1 MKWFGENIYKRLGI
15 AINGVKMSLLIIC
28 LVSLILSMLLAW
40 YTGLFQFGPC
50 VSFFISFC
58 SILGIIFFLLK
69 WNYHSK
75 KSERAPFKSRF
86 AQGFDHIISQ
96 GQSVQLLWLA
106 IVFVLLYVV
115 MAGWMGTFNHFNLLP
130 EEVGGLN
137 PLSLTF
143 MLFTDS
149 GTLGDALKNDSHI
162 SGLVTLF
169 CLGVSIIGALVFTG
183 LLISVFSNYMQRRVD
198 EYQKGTIRYT
208 LTNHI
213 LFLGYDEIL
222 PSILCQII
230 SNCTDDVQCVIMTDC
245 DADTVRSRIK
255 HVITDNKIFD
265 NILFYYGERNSE
277 KDILQLNID
286 KAKDI
291 YIIGDHTENNHDEI
305 NIQSLNII
313 TKVIG
318 TKNKCKYNQRKP
330 VYLLLEGYTRY
341 QQSRLWWNDEPCI
354 DVRPFN
360 IYVDWSRILINS
372 DDTSTNQNYP
382 KIIDKADSRVIN
394 LIIFGMSRFGRA
406 IGIEAL
412 YSLPDLYEPGGKTI
426 QSLIT
431 FVSEDAKRDLE
442 VFKVYYKELFQQV
455 GYKYYDYSKSKGVI
469 EQNDDP
475 IQLPY
480 LSFEFI
486 NSSPFDS
493 QLYSYLEQRSKEGKY
508 KMSIYACTEKD
519 AVDSNIGLFLPS
531 LNCDIYVLQRYGTA
545 YLEKLNLRKNKGNH
559 LYPFGII
566 DSGYDWNI
574 ARDKDNSSIAEKMLE
589 SGEDAFDRGDYESAL
604 TNYDKSLE
612 IRKMIVGENH
622 PETAWNYFNI
632 GIVYYKLRDFEQSLS
647 NFMKALDIR
656 KSIMGCQHPMVSHC
670 YNSLGILYREMGRQS
685 AQEID
690 RVHYFNISFI
700 YLCRALIVR
709 RESLGDMDKDT
720 AASYNN
726 LGNFYRSIGKYDKA
740 LAFLKK
746 SLELRERLYEIHAV
760 NQVKVVDSKH
770 NIGRTYT
777 KMGNI
782 AEAKSLLLQAYSDYK
797 EIFKERK
804 NPHPYIGMCCNSLG
818 ELYEKDNDFNMA
830 LKYYQ
835 EALDIYVSEYAVKK
849 PDHPF
854 IQQAHNNIERV
865 QKFTRKMTSS

>member
-1 MKWFGENIYKRLGI
+1 MKSLGNIIKQFGI
-15 AINGVKMSLLIIC
+15 AINSVKMPLFTIC
-28 LVSLILSMLLAW
+28 FVSLILSLILAW
-40 YTGLFQFGPC
+40 FTNMFHFGSC

-58 SILGIIFFLLK
+58 SLLGVLFFIIK
-69 WNYHSK
+69 WNYHSR
-75 KSERAPFKSRF
+75 KSKRAPFKSRF
-86 AQGFDHIISQ
+86 AQGFDLIISQ
-96 GQSVQLLWLA
+96 GQSVQLIWLA
-106 IVFVLLYVV
+106 IMFVLLYIV
-115 MAGWMGTFNHFNLLP
+115 MAGWMGTFNHLNLLP
-130 EEVGGLN
+130 EEVDGLN

-149 GTLGDALKNDSHI
+149 GTLGGALKNDSHI

-169 CLGVSIIGALVFTG
+169 CLAVSIIGALVFTG

-198 EYQKGTIRYT
+198 EYQKGKIRYT

-222 PSILCQII
+222 PSLLCQVM
-230 SNCTDDVQCVIMTDC
+230 SDCSDDVQCVIMTDC
-245 DADTVRSRIK
+245 DADTIRNRIK
-255 HVITDNKIFD
+255 HVITDSRIFD
-265 NILFYYGERNSE
+265 SIIFYYGKRNSE
-277 KDILQLNID
+277 KDISQLNID
-286 KAKDI
+286 KTKEI

-305 NIQSLNII
+305 NIQSFNIVK
-313 TKVIG
+313 KVIG
-318 TKNKCKYNQRKP
+318 TKNKCKFNQRKP
-330 VYLLLEGYTRY
+330 IYLLLEGYTRY
-341 QQSRLWWNDEPCI
+341 QQSRLWWNDEPCV

-360 IYVDWSRILINS
+360 SYVDWSRILING
-372 DDTSTNQNYP
+372 DDASTNQNYP
-382 KIIDKADSRVIN
+382 KIIDKTDSRVIN
-394 LIIFGMSRFGRA
+394 LVIFGMSRFGRA

-412 YSLPDLYEPGGKTI
+412 YSLPDLYEPGGNTI

-431 FVSEDAKRDLE
+431 FVSENAKIDLE
-442 VFKVYYKELFQQV
+442 VFKVYYKELFQKV
-455 GYKYYDYSKSKGVI
+455 GYKYYDYNKSTVVL
-469 EQNDDP
+469 EQNNYP

-519 AVDSNIGLFLPS
+519 SVDSNIGLFLPS

-545 YLEKLNLRKNKGNH
+545 YIEKLNLRRNKGNQ
-559 LYPFGII
+559 LFPFGII
-566 DSGYDWNI
+566 ESGYNWKI
-574 ARDKDNSSIAEKMLE
+574 ARAKDNSSVAEKMLK

-604 TNYDKSLE
+604 ANYNKSLE
-612 IRKMIVGENH
+612 IRKMIVGDNH

-670 YNSLGILYREMGRQS
+670 YNSIGKLYREMGSQS

-709 RESLGDMDKDT
+709 RNSFGEFDKDT

-760 NQVKVVDSKH
+760 NQVKVVDTKH

-777 KMGNI
+777 KMGII
-782 AEAKSLLLQAYSDYK
+782 AEAKPLLLQAYSDYK

-818 ELYEKDNDFNMA
+818 ELYEKDNDLNMA
-830 LKYYQ
+830 LKCYQ
-835 EALDIYVSEYAVKK
+835 EALAIYVSEYAVKK
-849 PDHPF
+849 PGHHF
-854 IQQAHNNIERV
+854 IQQTQKKIERV
-865 QKFTRKMTSS
+865 LVGKADSTLIQ